1 MEKLKVIQK
10 INEPT
15 DWVSFLVIVQKKN
28 GALRICLDPRDLNK
42 AVKREHFKLP
52 TREEIMSQFAGAKWF
67 SKLDASSGFWQM
79 KLDDASSR
87 LCTFNT
93 PEGRYRFLRLP
104 YGILSAPE
112 VYHKTIHTTFEHI
125 PGVTTMMDD
134 VIVWGSTREERDTR
148 LRQVLERTRSVNL
161 KLNRDKCEFAVES
174 LTFIGDVVSEKGVSP
189 EPRKTSAIVNM
200 ERPQNKD
207 EQAARMTSEN
217 TGITIEDAPAT
228 FNSFVWQH
236 FGYPAEMINGK
247 RVTDKTRTICK
258 HCMKTMPYTAANT
271 STMQRH
277 LQHHHSTVLKSTT
290 APVKKTSQTTLT
302 NTFGPQLP
310 QSSVRATAITRDI
323 GVFIAADMRPFSV
336 VENQGFRRLLHTLEP
351 KYTIPSRTH
360 FTRTVIPNLYEE
372 SKSKIVQILKDAAS
386 IAITTDGWTS
396 RGTQSYITITAHTI
410 NSDWKMESVV
420 LQTRPL
426 FESHTGANI
435 AEVLQT
441 AVTDWEL
448 KKPNHGIATVIDNA
462 RNMDVAVREAGLK
475 PHIKC
480 FAHIIN
486 LATQT
491 GLSVPRV
498 ARLLGR
504 VRRVAAFFHRSSR
517 ATTVLISKQKQLN
530 LPSHKLIIDV
540 MTRWNSTLDMLARYL
555 EQQAAITAALTSPE
569 LRQNAQSIDTLDSC
583 DVRDAEDLVKL
594 LHPLKTATT
603 VLCEEKSPTV
613 SLIVPLKSMIEQSM
627 TPNGGDST
635 TVANTKTAILTNIAN
650 RYSGDAF
657 NYLVECTVLDPRF
670 RTLPQLDQDQ
680 CKAVFLRVQNKA
692 EQLLQKQTTAEE
704 ITNGRFRGPP
714 SGTPTRYYDP
724 KRETRIS
731 ADASQDGLGAVLQ
744 QLHEETWQPVAY
756 ASRALTSAEVN
767 YAQIE
772 KELLATT
779 YACERFHQYGSVQKE
794 VPPRS
799 YEVQMEH
806 GGSLRR
812 NRVDLKPQMSKQT
825 GVEQP
830 DTSRKPDT
838 TP

>member
-1 MEKLKVIQK
+1 
-10 INEPT
+10 
-15 DWVSFLVIVQKKN
+15 
-28 GALRICLDPRDLNK
+28 
-42 AVKREHFKLP
+42 
-52 TREEIMSQFAGAKWF
+52 
-67 SKLDASSGFWQM
+67 
-79 KLDDASSR
+79 
-87 LCTFNT
+87 
-93 PEGRYRFLRLP
+93 
-104 YGILSAPE
+104 
-112 VYHKTIHTTFEHI
+112 
-125 PGVTTMMDD
+125 
-134 VIVWGSTREERDTR
+134 
-148 LRQVLERTRSVNL
+148 
-161 KLNRDKCEFAVES
+161 
-174 LTFIGDVVSEKGVSP
+174 
-189 EPRKTSAIVNM
+189 
-200 ERPQNKD
+200 
-207 EQAARMTSEN
+207 MTSEN

-228 FNSFVWQH
+228 FKSFVWQH
-236 FGYPAEMINGK
+236 FGYPVEMINGK
-247 RVTDKTRTICK
+247 RVTDKTRTTCK

-372 SKSKIVQILKDAAS
+372 SKSKIGQILKDAAS
-386 IAITTDGWTS
+386 IAIPTDGWTS

-435 AEVLQT
+435 AGVLQT

-448 KKPNHGIATVIDNA
+448 KKPNHGIAIVTDNA

-486 LATQT
+486 LATQA
-491 GLSVPRV
+491 GLGVPRV

-504 VRRVAAFFHRSSR
+504 
-517 ATTVLISKQKQLN
+517 KQLN

-540 MTRWNSTLDMLARYL
+540 TTRWNSTLDMLARYL
-555 EQQAAITAALTSPE
+555 EQQAAITAALTSPD
-569 LRQNAQSIDTLDSC
+569 LRQNARSIDTLDSC

-613 SLIVPLKSMIEQSM
+613 SLIVPLKSMIKQSM
-627 TPNGGDST
+627 TPNDGDST
-635 TVANTKTAILTNIAN
+635 TVANTKTAILMNIAN

-704 ITNGRFRGPP
+704 REEGAAG
-714 SGTPTRYYDP
+714 GAHCPTHSR
-724 KRETRIS
+724 
-731 ADASQDGLGAVLQ
+731 
-744 QLHEETWQPVAY
+744 EETVRDDEPKVTGPVPKKT
-756 ASRALTSAEVN
+756 ALED
-767 YAQIE
+767 
-772 KELLATT
+772 LLGNSFST
-779 YACERFHQYGSVQKE
+779 EPEGSN
-794 VPPRS
+794 S
-799 YEVQMEH
+799 
-806 GGSLRR
+806 
-812 NRVDLKPQMSKQT
+812 SKQAERE
-825 GVEQP
+825 VENYRKEASIPLSGCPLKWWQEHCSRYP
-830 DTSRKPDT
+830 LLSQLAKACLSVPATSVPSERIFSTAGDIVNAQRSQLLPENVDMLIFFKKNMAV
-838 TP
+838 